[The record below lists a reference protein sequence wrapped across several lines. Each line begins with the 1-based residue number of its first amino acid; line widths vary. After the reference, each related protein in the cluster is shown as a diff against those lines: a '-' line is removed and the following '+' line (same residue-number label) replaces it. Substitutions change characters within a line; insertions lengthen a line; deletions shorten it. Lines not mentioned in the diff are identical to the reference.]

1 MSDWAKL
8 KDKPITYYYKQMI
21 NDTFWG
27 CTRMRKGDSK
37 QQIKCHNMLMVN
49 YYPSFYYYD
58 DEGRHSENTIKSAL
72 TKGNPTRL
80 FYYSGF

>member
-1 MSDWAKL
+1 
-8 KDKPITYYYKQMI
+8 
-21 NDTFWG
+21 
-27 CTRMRKGDSK
+27 MRKGDSK